1 MRVITYGAL
10 LLIALALVGCASP
23 TSSILIGD
31 ARPEIPVEQVKVYLE
46 APDSYEEIALI
57 EASSD
62 ASWSFGEQAKM
73 EAVLKR
79 LKQEAAKVGA
89 NGVLLQKT
97 GDKQGE
103 SVYVG
108 AGSGGYSGNVGFGVS
123 VGKAFGLTDKTGEG
137 IAIYVKPD
145 NGDAASENGSSEIKE
160 PLKEL

>member
-1 MRVITYGAL
+1 MRFITYGAVL
-10 LLIALALVGCASP
+10 LFSLVLTGCASP

-31 ARPEIPVEQVKVYLE
+31 ARPEIPVAQVKVYLE

-145 NGDAASENGSSEIKE
+145 NGDAAPENGSSEIKE

>member
-73 EAVLKR
+73 
-79 LKQEAAKVGA
+79 
-89 NGVLLQKT
+89 
-97 GDKQGE
+97 D
-103 SVYVG
+103 
-108 AGSGGYSGNVGFGVS
+108 
-123 VGKAFGLTDKTGEG
+123 
-137 IAIYVKPD
+137 
-145 NGDAASENGSSEIKE
+145 GSSA
-160 PLKEL
+160 LFGHGRCHQLDSRT